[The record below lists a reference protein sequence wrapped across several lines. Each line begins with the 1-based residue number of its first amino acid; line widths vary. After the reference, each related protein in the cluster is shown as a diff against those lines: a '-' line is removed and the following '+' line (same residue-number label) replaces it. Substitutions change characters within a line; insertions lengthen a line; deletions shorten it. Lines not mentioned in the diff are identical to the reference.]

1 MLKYLPIGSIEFL
14 TGSRIKARHSYNG
27 ENLLKPVWPSRPG
40 EPLYLT
46 DFKSIEKVTSGPF
59 NLIILAK
66 CTLENGEVALAR
78 MGYSLFEVIYTVTT
92 VETNSPST
100 EQAQTFPK
108 SYVSLRFFIAFVWLY
123 AWLAR

>member
-14 TGSRIKARHSYNG
+14 TGARIKARHSYNG
-27 ENLLKPVWPSRPG
+27 ENLLKPVWPSRPD

-66 CTLENGEVALAR
+66 CTLGNGEIAVAR
-78 MGYSLFEVIYTVTT
+78 MGYSLFEVIYTFTT
-92 VETNSPST
+92 VETTSPSV
-100 EQAQTFPK
+100 EQPQTFPK
-108 SYVSLRFFIAFVWLY
+108 SYISFRFFL
-123 AWLAR
+123 